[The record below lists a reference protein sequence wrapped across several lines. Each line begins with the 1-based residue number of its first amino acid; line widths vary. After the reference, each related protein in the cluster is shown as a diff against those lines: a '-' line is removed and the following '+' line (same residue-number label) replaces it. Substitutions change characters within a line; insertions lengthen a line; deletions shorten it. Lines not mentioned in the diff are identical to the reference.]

1 MLIIEKMCK
10 LYTST
15 LIIGFH
21 KLYVKPMLIR
31 VLGLKSFKMPYLWI
45 DISLDWKMQS
55 INLYKRLLRTTSE
68 CCASSIHKRVKN
80 LLLLLITES
89 ELHWQSHQHIRL
101 KSHLNISIQLY
112 WVMALVSHLKR
123 LPWALNMKVVPQL
136 MNIHECI
143 VQLILAIFLPF
154 LCIGPFL

>member
-1 MLIIEKMCK
+1 MYK

-31 VLGLKSFKMPYLWI
+31 IPGLKSFKMPYLWI

-55 INLYKRLLRTTSE
+55 INLYERLLHTTSE
-68 CCASSIHKRVKN
+68 CCATTIRKHVKN

-89 ELHWQSHQHIRL
+89 ELHWQNHQHIRL
-101 KSHLNISIQLY
+101 NSHLNIFIQLY
-112 WVMALVSHLKR
+112 WVMTHVSYLKR
-123 LPWALNMKVVPQL
+123 PLQALNMKVVPLL

-143 VQLILAIFLPF
+143 VQLILAIFQPF